1 MHQQFDQPQ
10 EAVPSTA
17 TPRPSTRH
25 FPNVHSVPTDLQ
37 EQEASTPSIYLRGP
51 WLRRLGFEP
60 GEQIRA
66 DCIPGEITITLATPS
81 PSSDAAIVRYTEVG
95 GS

>member
-10 EAVPSTA
+10 EAVTSTA
-17 TPRPSTRH
+17 APRPSTRH

-37 EQEASTPSIYLRGP
+37 EQEAATPSIYLRGP

-81 PSSDAAIVRYTEVG
+81 PSSDHAIVRFSEVG

>member
-17 TPRPSTRH
+17 RPSTRH

-37 EQEASTPSIYLRGP
+37 EQEATTPSIYLRGH
-51 WLRRLGFEP
+51 WLARLGFEP

-66 DCIPGEITITLATPS
+66 DCTPGEIIITLATPY
-81 PSSDAAIVRYTEVG
+81 PDPDAAIVRFTEVG
-95 GS
+95 RS